1 MSRFLESIKLHDGVF
16 FRLDA
21 HQQRVNVALAAFYPL
36 SSIHLDVLL
45 ANSDFPVV
53 GLYKCRV
60 VYDSD
65 VRLVEYVPYQLPAI
79 KALQIVDA
87 EIDTLPYKLLDRTA
101 YNTAFAQRKA
111 CDDVLIVK
119 NGLLTDTSYC
129 NIAVFDGEN
138 WLTPRLP
145 LLYGVNRAGLI
156 RDSKLKETDIFV
168 EQLKTFQSLRLFN
181 AMIEFGELELPVSA
195 ISF

>member
-21 HQQRVNVALAAFYPL
+21 HQQRVDIALAAFYPQ
-36 SSIHLDVLL
+36 SSINLESVLF
-45 ANSDFPVV
+45 NSDFPID

-65 VRLVEYVPYQLPAI
+65 VRLVEYVPYQLPII
-79 KALQIVDA
+79 KTLQVVNA
-87 EIDTLPYKLLDRTA
+87 EIETLPYKLLERTA
-101 YNTAFAQRKA
+101 YNSAFAQRKSS
-111 CDDVLIVK
+111 DDVLIVK

-129 NIAVFDGEN
+129 NVAVFDGEN

-145 LLYGVNRAGLI
+145 LLYGVNRASLI
-156 RDSKLKETDIFV
+156 HNSKLKEADIFV
-168 EQLKTFQSLRLFN
+168 DQLKTFLSLRLFN